1 MKCLKQRPTYVL
13 NFLLLIPF
21 LVFPFTL
28 ERKNLEKIAC
38 ETLHKTYPSLVCKGI
53 TFYGKRLLLPEGV
66 YIFDIKKD
74 GNSYLLEVVNAQT
87 GKTVKL
93 IPIRV
98 INPSFFIQDK
108 QKVNYGKRVKVI
120 FLKRNIEVES
130 SGILLESA
138 KIGERVKVKVGKKN
152 FYGRLKDEN
161 TVIVYLP

>member
-1 MKCLKQRPTYVL
+1 M
-13 NFLLLIPF
+13 
-21 LVFPFTL
+21 
-28 ERKNLEKIAC
+28 EKIAC
-38 ETLHKTYPSLVCKGI
+38 NTLQRTYPGLVCKGI
-53 TFYGKRLLLPEGV
+53 TFYGKKLLLPDGV
-66 YIFDIKKD
+66 YIFDIKRD

-98 INPSFFIQDK
+98 INPSYFTK
-108 QKVNYGKRVKVI
+108 NEKKVNYGKRVKVI

-130 SGILLESA
+130 FGTLLESA